1 MGKAPFGIGAAAIGI
16 MAILAWYF
24 LSAGTPTPVAD
35 PAITAAAFLA
45 EIRSGQ
51 ADSAW
56 EGTGAEF
63 KSYMGRDQFRQFV
76 RSHAGLKSPAVAGDS
91 VANGALRECA
101 FTCGG
106 LKVVVI
112 VGPSGGQWKVEGIR
126 AG

>member
-1 MGKAPFGIGAAAIGI
+1 MNTINLGIGGAAI
-16 MAILAWYF
+16 AILAVIAWLF
-24 LSAGTPTPVAD
+24 MSAGTPTPVAD